1 MKVKQ
6 LLCGVSLLVSS
17 FGMSQGYSFS
27 VSTETYTDLT
37 GETSLNQGTV
47 WDDPDFAIPLGF
59 DFYFFTS
66 NYSTLYI
73 TDDGLGGMLYD
84 QTTPVSTTNIALFV
98 PYGADIIDRGF
109 NSGVSES
116 DISYKIEGSPGNKIA
131 KIQWKNVGFYSDLD
145 DDNVSTDYTNFQMW
159 LYEAD
164 GTIEL
169 RFGPSSVSQPELCYD
184 GETGSFITFVPSL
197 DYNTG
202 VVLEE
207 GFILSGDPSN
217 PNFMAMNDINNLSF
231 LSGTVPN
238 ETKYTFSHPAA
249 DVEEEIIAEIDFNVF
264 PNPVNDVLHVNIG
277 EQELVSLKVLNSL
290 GQNVLESTDASL
302 ELNVETLD
310 NGVYFVSIET
320 KEGKATKK
328 FVKK

>member
-6 LLCGVSLLVSS
+6 LLFGASLLVNS
-17 FGMSQGYSFS
+17 FGMSQGYSFN
-27 VSTETYTDLT
+27 VSTEAYADLT
-37 GETSLNQGTV
+37 GETSLNQGAV
-47 WDDPDFAIPLGF
+47 WDDPEFAIPLGF

-66 NYSTLYI
+66 NYSTLHI
-73 TDDGLGGMLYD
+73 TNDGLGGMLYD
-84 QTTPVSTTNIALFV
+84 QTSPVSTPNIAVLIPF
-98 PYGADIIDRGF
+98 GADIIDRGY
-109 NSGVSES
+109 NAGVSES
-116 DISYKIEGSPGNKIA
+116 DISYKIEGSAGNKIA

-169 RFGPSSVSQPELCYD
+169 RFGPSSVTQPSLSYD
-184 GETGSFITFVPSL
+184 GETGSFITFIPSL
-197 DYNTG
+197 DYNSG

-217 PNFMAMNDINNLSF
+217 PNFIAMNDVNNLSF
-231 LSGTVPN
+231 LNGTIPS

-249 DVEEEIIAEIDFNVF
+249 DLEEELIAEVDFNVF
-264 PNPVNDVLHVNIG
+264 PNPVNDVLQLAVG
-277 EQELVSLKVLNSL
+277 EQELVSVKVLNSL
-290 GQNVLESTDASL
+290 GQIVLESNDASL
-302 ELNVETLD
+302 ELNVEALD
-310 NGVYFVSIET
+310 SGVYFVSIET
-320 KEGKATKK
+320 KEGKATKR